1 MPAPAPV
8 SPEIFKRALELYGF
22 ELVEE
27 DEFNWGLF
35 KADENPP
42 VVTVPKEGETISL
55 TIMMAILDQLKW
67 TDAQYFGF
75 TDGARAMLERPKPK
89 PSE

>member
-1 MPAPAPV
+1 VPAPAPA
-8 SPEIFKRALELYGF
+8 SPQVFKRALEIYGF

-42 VVTVPKEGETISL
+42 VVVIPKEGEMVSL
-55 TIMMAILDQLKW
+55 TIMMAVLDRLKMNN
-67 TDAQYFGF
+67 AQYF
-75 TDGARAMLERPKPK
+75 DLIAQAEADLHR
-89 PSE
+89 